1 VPLLARGVAAKNL
14 PSHCGDDLRLC
25 AQLISLCLRQ
35 LPLPEKT
42 PMLKTAHHD
51 STQIS
56 VG

>member
-1 VPLLARGVAAKNL
+1 VPLLARGVPAKDL
-14 PSHCGDDLRLC
+14 PGCCGDDLRLF
-25 AQLISLCLRQ
+25 AQLVSLCLRQ

-42 PMLKTAHHD
+42 PMLKTSHHD

>member
-1 VPLLARGVAAKNL
+1 VPLLARGVPVKD
-14 PSHCGDDLRLC
+14 PPGCCGDDLRLF
-25 AQLISLCLRQ
+25 AQFVSLFLRQ

-51 STQIS
+51 GTQIS